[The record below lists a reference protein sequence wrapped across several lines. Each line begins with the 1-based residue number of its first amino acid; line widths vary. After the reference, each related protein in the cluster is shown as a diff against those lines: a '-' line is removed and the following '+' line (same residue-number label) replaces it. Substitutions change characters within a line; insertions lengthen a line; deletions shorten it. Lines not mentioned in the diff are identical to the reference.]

1 MFLFFYV
8 FGFCSLILCFEETR
22 SFWDSS
28 SLKDYIET
36 YIINDMSEL
45 KYGLIDFDK
54 YIEDQNDIK
63 MINDRLKNI
72 YEKYNVSIILILIN
86 KLINNSLGFYQITL
100 HSLLNYFK
108 NKNAFIY
115 LAGMEDEINYFK
127 FGSNLKEI
135 FPEYSLDGILYNK
148 IPFIKEKEYKKLLE
162 KILDD
167 LENIL
172 QINYEEIINN
182 NNNLNN
188 NETINKLNKNNIKN
202 IKEKKYHIIFLI
214 IILILLILLTFF
226 IYSFK
231 KYKSRVEI
239 ISEKGTKYINL
250 ISKKI

>member
-1 MFLFFYV
+1 MFIFFSFV
-8 FGFCSLILCFEETR
+8 FCCFFSKETR
-22 SFWDSS
+22 SFWDSL

-45 KYGLIDFDK
+45 KFGLIDFDK
-54 YIEDQNDIK
+54 YIHDQNDIK
-63 MINDRLKNI
+63 NINDRLKNI

-100 HSLLNYFK
+100 NSLLNYIK

-115 LAGMEDEINYFK
+115 LAGMEDEINHFK
-127 FGSNLKEI
+127 FGTNLNEI

-148 IPFIKEKEYKKLLE
+148 IPLIKEKEYKKLLE
-162 KILDD
+162 KLLDE

-172 QINYEEIINN
+172 QINYEENINN
-182 NNNLNN
+182 NNNNFNN

-202 IKEKKYHIIFLI
+202 IKEKKYYIIFLI
-214 IILILLILLTFF
+214 IILILLISLIFF
-226 IYSFK
+226 IYSYK